1 MTASLPAARTVDLN
15 VDGSMT
21 FPPTTGLSRRG
32 EGLFLFQEALMKMEL
47 AMYQALRAIDVPELK
62 AEAVIQAL
70 ESDMLTLLATK
81 SDLTNL
87 ELRLTAEITH
97 IDHRLT
103 SEIHRLTA
111 EIAKSDLKLSIRMAS
126 MLAVTIGI
134 LIGAMKVFL

>member
-1 MTASLPAARTVDLN
+1 MN

-32 EGLFLFQEALMKMEL
+32 EGLFLFLEALIKMEL

-87 ELRLTAEITH
+87 EQRLTAEITH

>member
-1 MTASLPAARTVDLN
+1 
-15 VDGSMT
+15 
-21 FPPTTGLSRRG
+21 
-32 EGLFLFQEALMKMEL
+32 MKMEL

-81 SDLTNL
+81 SDLSNL
-87 ELRLTAEITH
+87 EQRLTAEITH

>member
-1 MTASLPAARTVDLN
+1 
-15 VDGSMT
+15 
-21 FPPTTGLSRRG
+21 
-32 EGLFLFQEALMKMEL
+32 MKMEL

-87 ELRLTAEITH
+87 DQRLTAEIGRT
-97 IDHRLT
+97 T
-103 SEIHRLTA
+103 AEIGKATAEIANTNHRLTA

-134 LIGAMKVFL
+134 LIGAMKIFL

>member
-1 MTASLPAARTVDLN
+1 
-15 VDGSMT
+15 
-21 FPPTTGLSRRG
+21 
-32 EGLFLFQEALMKMEL
+32 MKMEL

-87 ELRLTAEITH
+87 EQRLTTELAKT
-97 IDHRLT
+97 DHRLT
-103 SEIHRLTA
+103 SEISKIDHRLTA

-126 MLAVTIGI
+126 MLVVTIGI

>member
-1 MTASLPAARTVDLN
+1 
-15 VDGSMT
+15 
-21 FPPTTGLSRRG
+21 
-32 EGLFLFQEALMKMEL
+32 MKMEL

-87 ELRLTAEITH
+87 DRRLTAEIGRATA
-97 IDHRLT
+97 
-103 SEIHRLTA
+103 EIANTNLRLTA

>member
-1 MTASLPAARTVDLN
+1 
-15 VDGSMT
+15 
-21 FPPTTGLSRRG
+21 
-32 EGLFLFQEALMKMEL
+32 MKMEL

-81 SDLTNL
+81 SDLAS
-87 ELRLTAEITH
+87 LTAEIGKATA
-97 IDHRLT
+97 
-103 SEIHRLTA
+103 EIANTNHRLTA

>member
-1 MTASLPAARTVDLN
+1 
-15 VDGSMT
+15 
-21 FPPTTGLSRRG
+21 
-32 EGLFLFQEALMKMEL
+32 MKMEL

-81 SDLTNL
+81 SDLANL
-87 ELRLTAEITH
+87 DQRLTAEIANTN
-97 IDHRLT
+97 
-103 SEIHRLTA
+103 HRLTA

>member
-1 MTASLPAARTVDLN
+1 
-15 VDGSMT
+15 
-21 FPPTTGLSRRG
+21 
-32 EGLFLFQEALMKMEL
+32 MKMEL

-81 SDLTNL
+81 SDLANL
-87 ELRLTAEITH
+87 DQRLTAEIGRT
-97 IDHRLT
+97 T
-103 SEIHRLTA
+103 AEIVNTNLRLTA

>member
-1 MTASLPAARTVDLN
+1 
-15 VDGSMT
+15 
-21 FPPTTGLSRRG
+21 
-32 EGLFLFQEALMKMEL
+32 MKMEL

-87 ELRLTAEITH
+87 DQRLTAEIGRATA
-97 IDHRLT
+97 
-103 SEIHRLTA
+103 EIANTNLRLTA

>member
-1 MTASLPAARTVDLN
+1 
-15 VDGSMT
+15 MT

-87 ELRLTAEITH
+87 EQRLTAEITH

>member
-1 MTASLPAARTVDLN
+1 
-15 VDGSMT
+15 
-21 FPPTTGLSRRG
+21 
-32 EGLFLFQEALMKMEL
+32 MKMEL

-81 SDLTNL
+81 SDLTSL
-87 ELRLTAEITH
+87 DQRLTAEIGKATAE
-97 IDHRLT
+97 IANTNHRLT
-103 SEIHRLTA
+103 V

-126 MLAVTIGI
+126 MLVVTIGI

>member
-1 MTASLPAARTVDLN
+1 
-15 VDGSMT
+15 
-21 FPPTTGLSRRG
+21 
-32 EGLFLFQEALMKMEL
+32 MKMEL

-81 SDLTNL
+81 SDLASLATEIGKATAEIANINN
-87 ELRLTAEITH
+87 RLTAEIANTN
-97 IDHRLT
+97 
-103 SEIHRLTA
+103 HRLTA

>member
-1 MTASLPAARTVDLN
+1 
-15 VDGSMT
+15 
-21 FPPTTGLSRRG
+21 
-32 EGLFLFQEALMKMEL
+32 MKMEL

-87 ELRLTAEITH
+87 EQRLTAEIAH